1 MAGAGPMSSQ
11 HEYLMRFA
19 YIDSQGNEVAIPSVD
34 ALALR
39 IELGAIGPDT
49 ELFDAQSDRWGRA
62 DSHEIYHTL
71 ARDVSG
77 ETFLVPTPP
86 PAPDGPAEEGD
97 DEPTDAGADEPTDA
111 AEPTPPASAA
121 DLGLTLAPSGGD
133 ENAGGDSEDA
143 TSVPVAPHDPT
154 DFGELR
160 LDLAPDDSMSADE
173 EVGASEEPFDELPY
187 SYDPTSDDEPS
198 DGGLDLEPPL
208 DFGAHGSDTDEFG
221 GGLDLEPPM
230 SDFDPTAPPA
240 WMEQDGPDGMDDDDG
255 VMDFSAGLDDGDAG
269 KAVVPDAS
277 DTRPDAEA
285 RPAAPTRP
293 SRPPPRRRPSRS
305 RSARPALFLLA
316 IAALGAA
323 GWYGWQQLG
332 DRIVP
337 PPPRPPVV
345 IPVIPAE
352 LEPPMREIAD
362 QALVAMFERIG
373 SGTFGEEAPEAPPEE
388 WLAGIYLGNASDFE
402 PVRAFWAGYRTFAD
416 RLRDG
421 EFQAFHD
428 AYVMLA
434 DSSGLEADVVPMI
447 VERADSG
454 FLASRDSRVATYE
467 LLGSL
472 SDAALALHDFLL
484 LNEADIVYTPARG
497 FSGNPVE
504 EAVPATEEIGD
515 RMWDLVED
523 ITNALDRLGTL
534 DRVTR
539 ERLDGV
545 VLARIR
551 EIGIR

>member
-1 MAGAGPMSSQ
+1 MSSQ
-11 HEYLMRFA
+11 HECLMRFA

-86 PAPDGPAEEGD
+86 PGPDEPTQTGDGENAEAGD
-97 DEPTDAGADEPTDA
+97 DEPTDAV
-111 AEPTPPASAA
+111 EPTPPATAA

-133 ENAGGDSEDA
+133 DDGGGGPTGADDGPTE
-143 TSVPVAPHDPT
+143 PVAPQDPS

-160 LDLAPDDSMSADE
+160 LDLAPDDPMSPDE
-173 EVGASEEPFDELPY
+173 EVGGSAESFDELPF
-187 SYDPTSDDEPS
+187 SYDPTSDDEAS

-208 DFGAHGSDTDEFG
+208 DFGAHGSDADEFG

-240 WMEQDGPDGMDDDDG
+240 WMEQEGPEGMDVDDG
-255 VMDFSAGLDDGDAG
+255 VMDFSAGLDDDDAG
-269 KAVVPDAS
+269 RSVAS
-277 DTRPDAEA
+277 DAPGTRPDSES

-293 SRPPPRRRPSRS
+293 SRPPPRRRPSRR
-305 RSARPALFLLA
+305 RSAKPALFLLA

-352 LEPPMREIAD
+352 LEPPMRELAD

-373 SGTFGEEAPEAPPEE
+373 SGAFGAEAPEAPPEE

-402 PVRAFWAGYRTFAD
+402 AVRAFWAGYRTFAD
-416 RLRDG
+416 RLRDE

-428 AYVMLA
+428 AYAALA
-434 DSSGLEADVVPMI
+434 DSTELEADVVPMI

-454 FLASRDSRVATYE
+454 FLASRDSRMATYE

-515 RMWDLVED
+515 RMWDLVEE

-539 ERLDGV
+539 DRLDGV
-545 VLARIR
+545 LLARIR
-551 EIGIR
+551 ETGIR

>member
-1 MAGAGPMSSQ
+1 
-11 HEYLMRFA
+11 MRFA

-86 PAPDGPAEEGD
+86 AAPDEPVDDASAEDEPAEDVE
-97 DEPTDAGADEPTDA
+97 DEPTAPV
-111 AEPTPPASAA
+111 EPTPPTSAA
-121 DLGLTLAPSGGD
+121 DLGLTLAPGMDGD
-133 ENAGGDSEDA
+133 EGAEPEAPEASAPSE
-143 TSVPVAPHDPT
+143 PT
-154 DFGELR
+154 DFDEMR
-160 LDLAPDDSMSADE
+160 LDLAPDDSTSVEGPD
-173 EVGASEEPFDELPY
+173 GASDDAFDELPL
-187 SYDPTSDDEPS
+187 SYDPTVDEATSDD
-198 DGGLDLEPPL
+198 GLDLEPPL
-208 DFGAHGSDTDEFG
+208 DFGAHGSDADEFG

-240 WMEQDGPDGMDDDDG
+240 WMEQDGPGGMDDNEG
-255 VMDFSAGLDDGDAG
+255 MIDFSAGDDDGDRAPP
-269 KAVVPDAS
+269 PDGS
-277 DTRPDAEA
+277 GVRPESEP
-285 RPAAPTRP
+285 RPVAPTRP
-293 SRPPPRRRPSRS
+293 SRPPPRRRPTRR
-305 RSARPALFLLA
+305 RSAKPVVFLLA
-316 IAALGAA
+316 LIALGAA
-323 GWYGWQQLG
+323 GWYGWQQFG
-332 DRIVP
+332 DRLVP

-345 IPVIPAE
+345 IPVVPAE

-362 QALVAMFERIG
+362 QALVAMFDRIG
-373 SGTFGEEAPEAPPEE
+373 SAALGEEAPEAPADE
-388 WLAGIYLGNASDFE
+388 WLAGIYLGNASDFDG
-402 PVRAFWAGYRTFAD
+402 VRAFWAGYRSFAD
-416 RLRDG
+416 RLRDE
-421 EFQAFHD
+421 EFQVFHD
-428 AYVMLA
+428 AYVALA
-434 DSSGLEADVVPMI
+434 DSSELEADVVPMI

-454 FLASRDSRVATYE
+454 FLASRDARVETYE

-484 LNEADIVYTPARG
+484 LNESDIVYTPARG

-539 ERLDGV
+539 DRLNEV
-545 VLARIR
+545 MLARIR
-551 EIGIR
+551 EVGIR

>member
-1 MAGAGPMSSQ
+1 
-11 HEYLMRFA
+11 MRFA

-86 PAPDGPAEEGD
+86 PAPDEPTEDEAAE
-97 DEPTDAGADEPTDA
+97 DEPTEDVEDEPPA
-111 AEPTPPASAA
+111 PEEPTPPTSVA
-121 DLGLTLAPSGGD
+121 DLGLTLAPGAGDRGGA
-133 ENAGGDSEDA
+133 EPESHERGAPSEPA
-143 TSVPVAPHDPT
+143 
-154 DFGELR
+154 DFGDMR
-160 LDLAPDDSMSADE
+160 LDLTPDESASADE
-173 EVGASEEPFDELPY
+173 PDDASENALDDLPL
-187 SYDPTSDDEPS
+187 SYDPTADDGTS
-198 DGGLDLEPPL
+198 GGGLDLEPPL
-208 DFGAHGSDTDEFG
+208 DFGAHGADADEFG

-240 WMEQDGPDGMDDDDG
+240 WMEQDGPGGMDDDEG
-255 VMDFSAGLDDGDAG
+255 VMDFSAGVDDDDDERAAAPGRSGAQVD
-269 KAVVPDAS
+269 S
-277 DTRPDAEA
+277 EH

-293 SRPPPRRRPSRS
+293 SRPPPRRRPTRR
-305 RSARPALFLLA
+305 RSAKPVLFLLA
-316 IAALGAA
+316 LVALGAA

-332 DRIVP
+332 DRLVP

-373 SGTFGEEAPEAPPEE
+373 SATFGEEAPEAPPEE
-388 WLAGIYLGNASDFE
+388 WLAGIYLGTASDFE
-402 PVRAFWAGYRTFAD
+402 GVQAFWAGYRSLAD
-416 RLRDG
+416 RLRDE
-421 EFQAFHD
+421 EFQTFHD
-428 AYVMLA
+428 AYVALA
-434 DSSGLEADVVPMI
+434 DSSELEADVVPMI

-454 FLASRDSRVATYE
+454 FLAARDARTETYE

-539 ERLDGV
+539 DRLNDV
-545 VLARIR
+545 MLARIR

>member
-1 MAGAGPMSSQ
+1 
-11 HEYLMRFA
+11 MRFA

-86 PAPDGPAEEGD
+86 PAPDEPTEDELAKEVE
-97 DEPTDAGADEPTDA
+97 DEPA
-111 AEPTPPASAA
+111 APVEPTPPTSAA
-121 DLGLTLAPSGGD
+121 DLGLTLAPG
-133 ENAGGDSEDA
+133 AEDA
-143 TSVPVAPHDPT
+143 EGAESESPEPSAPGEPTS
-154 DFGELR
+154 FGDMR
-160 LDLAPDDSMSADE
+160 LDLTPNDSTPPGDPGS
-173 EVGASEEPFDELPY
+173 ASEGAFDELPL
-187 SYDPTSDDEPS
+187 SYDPTADDPMSDDAMP
-198 DGGLDLEPPL
+198 DDGLDLEPPL
-208 DFGAHGSDTDEFG
+208 DFGAHGSDADEFG

-240 WMEQDGPDGMDDDDG
+240 WMEQEGPGGTADDERGMGDEGVMHFSPGVDDEDDG
-255 VMDFSAGLDDGDAG
+255 RA
-269 KAVVPDAS
+269 KAS
-277 DTRPDAEA
+277 ERPGA
-285 RPAAPTRP
+285 RPEAEPRAAAPARP
-293 SRPPPRRRPSRS
+293 IRPPPRRRPTRR
-305 RSARPALFLLA
+305 RSAKPVLLLLA
-316 IAALGAA
+316 LVALGAA
-323 GWYGWQQLG
+323 GWYGWQQFG
-332 DRIVP
+332 DRLVP

-352 LEPPMREIAD
+352 LERPMREVAD

-373 SGTFGEEAPEAPPEE
+373 SETFGEEALEAPPEE

-402 PVRAFWAGYRTFAD
+402 RVRTFWAGYRSFAD
-416 RLRDG
+416 RLRDE

-428 AYVMLA
+428 AYVALA
-434 DSSGLEADVVPMI
+434 DSSDLEGDVVPMI

-454 FLASRDSRVATYE
+454 FVAARDARVETYE

-472 SDAALALHDFLL
+472 SHAALALHDFLL
-484 LNEADIVYTPARG
+484 LNEANIVYTPARG

-515 RMWDLVED
+515 HMWDLVED

-539 ERLDGV
+539 DRLNDV

-551 EIGIR
+551 EVGIR

>member
-1 MAGAGPMSSQ
+1 
-11 HEYLMRFA
+11 MRFA

-86 PAPDGPAEEGD
+86 PAPDEPSE
-97 DEPTDAGADEPTDA
+97 DEPSEDGPSEDEPSKDVEDEPA
-111 AEPTPPASAA
+111 APVEPTLPTSAA
-121 DLGLTLAPSGGD
+121 DLGLTLAPGADDD
-133 ENAGGDSEDA
+133 EGAESE
-143 TSVPVAPHDPT
+143 SPESSAPSEPT
-154 DFGELR
+154 HFGEMR
-160 LDLAPDDSMSADE
+160 LDLAPDHST
-173 EVGASEEPFDELPY
+173 SEEEPDAAPEDAFDEVPL
-187 SYDPTSDDEPS
+187 SYDPTSDD
-198 DGGLDLEPPL
+198 GLDLEPSL
-208 DFGAHGSDTDEFG
+208 DFGAHGSDADEFG

-240 WMEQDGPDGMDDDDG
+240 WMEQEGPGGTADDDG
-255 VMDFSAGLDDGDAG
+255 VMDFSTDVDDDDDGRSA
-269 KAVVPDAS
+269 APDGS
-277 DTRPDAEA
+277 GPRPNVEPT
-285 RPAAPTRP
+285 PAAPPRP
-293 SRPPPRRRPSRS
+293 SRPPPRRRPTR
-305 RSARPALFLLA
+305 RRWAKPVMFLLA
-316 IAALGAA
+316 LVALGAV
-323 GWYGWQQLG
+323 GLFGWQQLG
-332 DRIVP
+332 DRLAP

-352 LEPPMREIAD
+352 LEAPMREIAD
-362 QALVAMFERIG
+362 QALVAMFEQIG
-373 SGTFGEEAPEAPPEE
+373 SRAFGEDAPEAPAEE

-402 PVRAFWAGYRTFAD
+402 SVRSFWAGYRSFAD
-416 RLRDG
+416 RLRDE
-421 EFQAFHD
+421 EFQTFHD
-428 AYVMLA
+428 AYVALA
-434 DSSGLEADVVPMI
+434 DSSGVEADVVPML

-454 FLASRDSRVATYE
+454 FLAARDARVETYE

-472 SDAALALHDFLL
+472 TDAALALHNFLL

-497 FSGNPVE
+497 FSGNPIE
-504 EAVPATEEIGD
+504 EVVPATEEIGD

-539 ERLDGV
+539 DRLDNV
-545 VLARIR
+545 MLARIR
-551 EIGIR
+551 EVGIR